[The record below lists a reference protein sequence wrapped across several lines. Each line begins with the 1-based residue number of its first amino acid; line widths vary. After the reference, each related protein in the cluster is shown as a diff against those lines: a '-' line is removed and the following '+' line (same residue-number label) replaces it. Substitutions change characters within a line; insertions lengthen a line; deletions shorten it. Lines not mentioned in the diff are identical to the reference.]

1 MKAIFLLTGS
11 CIILF
16 FLNAFKLNERTN
28 FSSGTRYS
36 KLNIIS
42 CGPGKGNNA
51 KMGINN
57 AFAFGEVLPEEISIN
72 DNRKPAGEMQ
82 NGILYL
88 KLETRTGSWYPETHD
103 GEALRV
109 YAFAEAGK
117 PLQLPGPLIRVTEGT
132 IINAEIH
139 NTIPGSPLVLH
150 GFYSRPG
157 NSADSITIPYGETY
171 KVQFKTGKVGTYFY
185 WATDGTLKDNDLPY
199 LDDSQLYGAFIVD
212 PQNTKPDPEERIMMI
227 GIWNDTLNGGLTNY
241 REELVLNGRT
251 WPYTERLTYQIDQP
265 VHWRLINASNQEHPM
280 HLHGFYYTVNSRGN
294 ADTDNIYKEKDRYL
308 AVTELIHPHQTISMT
323 WTPDREGN
331 WLFHC
336 HTLVHMMAGSFL
348 RKVPGMNEQQM
359 NDITTHAHD
368 GMGGLIMGINVL
380 PSTKKLKTHP
390 DKKITERELTLFIE
404 EKRNWYD
411 TLMGFGFVLR
421 EGNTSTGIKCNIPGP
436 PIILERGKPVSI
448 KIINHL
454 HEATTI
460 HWHGLEIESYFD
472 GVAGWGNRG
481 KELAPMIMPGDSF
494 VAHMTPPRAGTFIY
508 HSHMH
513 NMQLMEGMY
522 GPFIVT
528 EPGAKFNSITNKI
541 FIIGQ
546 GGTDVVP
553 RLFFLNGKMNTDT
566 MALKRGINYR
576 FRIINLTALGPDLTV
591 SILLNGVPVKW
602 SAVAKDG
609 ADFPAQQRLI
619 KPAVDQPVSIGQTM
633 DFAFKPGKAGNYLF
647 AVKDYSGTIVVSK
660 LLQVQ

>member
-1 MKAIFLLTGS
+1 
-11 CIILF
+11 
-16 FLNAFKLNERTN
+16 
-28 FSSGTRYS
+28 
-36 KLNIIS
+36 
-42 CGPGKGNNA
+42 
-51 KMGINN
+51 
-57 AFAFGEVLPEEISIN
+57 
-72 DNRKPAGEMQ
+72 
-82 NGILYL
+82 
-88 KLETRTGSWYPETHD
+88 
-103 GEALRV
+103 
-109 YAFAEAGK
+109 
-117 PLQLPGPLIRVTEGT
+117 
-132 IINAEIH
+132 
-139 NTIPGSPLVLH
+139 
-150 GFYSRPG
+150 
-157 NSADSITIPYGETY
+157 
-171 KVQFKTGKVGTYFY
+171 
-185 WATDGTLKDNDLPY
+185 
-199 LDDSQLYGAFIVD
+199 
-212 PQNTKPDPEERIMMI
+212 
-227 GIWNDTLNGGLTNY
+227 
-241 REELVLNGRT
+241 
-251 WPYTERLTYQIDQP
+251 
-265 VHWRLINASNQEHPM
+265 
-280 HLHGFYYTVNSRGN
+280 
-294 ADTDNIYKEKDRYL
+294 
-308 AVTELIHPHQTISMT
+308 
-323 WTPDREGN
+323 
-331 WLFHC
+331 
-336 HTLVHMMAGSFL
+336 
-348 RKVPGMNEQQM
+348 
-359 NDITTHAHD
+359 
-368 GMGGLIMGINVL
+368 
-380 PSTKKLKTHP
+380 
-390 DKKITERELTLFIE
+390 
-404 EKRNWYD
+404 
-411 TLMGFGFVLR
+411 MGFGFVLR
-421 EGNTSTGIKCNIPGP
+421 EGNTSTGIKCSIPGP

-576 FRIINLTALGPDLTV
+576 FRIINITALGPDLTV

-647 AVKDYSGTIVVSK
+647 AVKDYSGAIVVSK